1 MKGQSR
7 ASLWLAAGLFILSG
21 LSLAAC
27 DQFMPPP
34 PPPVEASLTPVAP
47 ATIASTSSPVLPS
60 EAPKATATPS
70 SIPSLTPQPATG
82 TVTLTPL
89 PGSPTLSPTI
99 TRTGTQTKIPTVTP
113 WWTPLPT
120 RTNTITLTP
129 TPQPAY
135 LRFLRPGAFSKVLS
149 PLQLEA
155 GVTPGE
161 DGLVLLELVGEDGRM
176 ISQQRLNYSEY
187 LNRSIAI
194 APKVVFSIPGVA
206 ETARLKLSVK
216 DKYGRTMALS
226 SLDLVLFSIG
236 ANDFFPASE
245 QIAPYLIRLPFPD
258 QIVTGGILQ
267 VRGLVRPVN
276 ANPVIFE
283 LLDEQGQVLS
293 SGKLNIGMPSGVLS
307 HTPFEIDLA
316 YKVPKSTQAR
326 LVVRQES
333 ASRIP
338 GTVELWSVPVL
349 LEP

>member
-1 MKGQSR
+1 M
-7 ASLWLAAGLFILSG
+7 
-21 LSLAAC
+21 
-27 DQFMPPP
+27 
-34 PPPVEASLTPVAP
+34 
-47 ATIASTSSPVLPS
+47 
-60 EAPKATATPS
+60 
-70 SIPSLTPQPATG
+70 
-82 TVTLTPL
+82 
-89 PGSPTLSPTI
+89 
-99 TRTGTQTKIPTVTP
+99 PTVTP

-161 DGLVLLELVGEDGRM
+161 DGLVALELIGEDGRM
-176 ISQQRLNYSEY
+176 ITQQRFNYSEY

-194 APKVVFSIPGVA
+194 APRVEFTIPGVA

-216 DKYGRTMALS
+216 DRMGRLIALS
-226 SLDLVLFSIG
+226 SLDIVLFSIG
-236 ANDFFPASE
+236 ANDFFPPAE

-258 QIVTGGILQ
+258 QIVRGGTLQ

-276 ANPVIFE
+276 ANPVIIE
-283 LLDEQGQVLS
+283 LLNEQNQVIS
-293 SGKLNIGMPSGVLS
+293 SGKLSIAMPSGVLS

-316 YKVPKSTQAR
+316 YSVTQTVKGR

-333 ASRIP
+333 ANRIP
-338 GTVELWSVPVL
+338 GTVALWSVPVL